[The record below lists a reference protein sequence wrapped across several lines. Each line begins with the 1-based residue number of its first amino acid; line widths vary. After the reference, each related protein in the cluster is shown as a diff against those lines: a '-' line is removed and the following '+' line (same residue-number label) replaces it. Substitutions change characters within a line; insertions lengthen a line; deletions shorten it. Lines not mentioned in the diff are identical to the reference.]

1 MNFGFPNCQPDV
13 WNFWFVLKTFGPSC
27 IAGSIALMALFVAL
41 TQRKIAANKYNLDLF
56 DKRYEIYEKLY
67 SFYDSN
73 FNHFV
78 VINYNFS
85 YHSISN
91 ELKYILLR
99 SSFLFENISKR
110 TLPEFDKLLGEIE
123 IEFKSLLEEKLSIER
138 YINERKHAVDKIKQN
153 HPAEL
158 ASNAYSAKRN
168 EMGNHEFQ
176 IRKKIPE
183 LENVEKK
190 IKENHEKL
198 TSALYC
204 IIINMA
210 NELSVPHKPY

>member
-13 WNFWFVLKTFGPSC
+13 WNFWFILKTFGPSC

-56 DKRYEIYEKLY
+56 DKRYEIYEKLN
-67 SFYDSN
+67 SFYDSQI
-73 FNHFV
+73 NHSV
-78 VINYNFS
+78 VLNYNFS
-85 YHSISN
+85 YHSISK

-110 TLPEFDKLLGEIE
+110 KLPELDQLIGKIDK
-123 IEFKSLLEEKLSIER
+123 EFKSLLEEKLPVER
-138 YINERKHAVDKIKQN
+138 YINERKHAVATIKQN
-153 HPAEL
+153 YPAEI
-158 ASNAYSAKRN
+158 ASDAYSAKKN
-168 EMGNHEFQ
+168 EVGNHEFQ
-176 IRKKIPE
+176 IRKKMPE
-183 LENVEKK
+183 LENVENK

-198 TSALYC
+198 TSALYR
-204 IIINMA
+204 IIINME